1 MRSRAWAADKS
12 APLGGRF
19 GFFLYYFEIV
29 FGLGGIAVVNLALAS
44 LQIGVAQEQV
54 GIE

>member
-1 MRSRAWAADKS
+1 MPWSADLS
-12 APLGGRF
+12 ALLGGRF
-19 GFFLYYFEIV
+19 GFYLFFAIV
-29 FGLGGIAVVNLALAS
+29 FGLGGIAVVNLTLAP